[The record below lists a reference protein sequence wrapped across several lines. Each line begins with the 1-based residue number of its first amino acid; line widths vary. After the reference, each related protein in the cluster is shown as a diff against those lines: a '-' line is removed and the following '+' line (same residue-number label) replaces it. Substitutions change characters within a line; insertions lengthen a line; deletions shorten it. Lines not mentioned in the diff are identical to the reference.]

1 MNPITTKQSAF
12 ITSLRAERGLTD
24 ALDFSLMT
32 SKDASALISN
42 LLAMPAK
49 SGVVEEGM
57 YRKGDAIFRVQRSLQ
72 SGNLYAKRLDVIEMK
87 FVYEPGAIKL
97 FTGADKMTLDEAK
110 AFGVETGFCCV
121 CAKFLTDPKSVANG
135 IGPVCAKSV

>member
-12 ITSLRAERGLTD
+12 IKSLRAERGLTD

-32 SKDASALISN
+32 SKDASSLISN
-42 LLAMPAK
+42 LLAMPVA
-49 SGVVEEGM
+49 GGAVEEGM
-57 YRKGDAIFRVQRSLQ
+57 YRKNDAIFRVQRSLGN
-72 SGNLYAKRLDVIEMK
+72 GNLYAKRLDVIEMK
-87 FVYEPGAIKL
+87 FVYEQGAIKFL
-97 FTGADKMTLDEAK
+97 KGADKMTLDEAK